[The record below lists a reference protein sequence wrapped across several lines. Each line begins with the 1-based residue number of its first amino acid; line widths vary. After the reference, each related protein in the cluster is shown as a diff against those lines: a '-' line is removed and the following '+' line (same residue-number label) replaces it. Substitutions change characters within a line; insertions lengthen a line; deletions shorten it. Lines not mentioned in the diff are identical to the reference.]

1 MTSALDPY
9 AEFLA
14 EQRKREAEW
23 SSHRAK
29 KQARIT
35 EVQNKDFEEIKQ
47 QLAAQ
52 QAECTTLKSQLDC
65 LQRANVSVVEAVHN
79 KVQKSFCKVSTM
91 MAFNLH
97 FQKHIKRHHKN
108 IAISFP
114 TSKMSECN

>member
-1 MTSALDPY
+1 MTSTPDPY

-35 EVQNKDFEEIKQ
+35 EAQNKDFEEIKQ
-47 QLAAQ
+47 QLAAKE
-52 QAECTTLKSQLDC
+52 AECTTLKSQLDC

-79 KVQKSFCKVSTM
+79 KVQESFCKVSTM

-97 FQKHIKRHHKN
+97 FQKDIKRHHKN
-108 IAISFP
+108 ITISFSS
-114 TSKMSECN
+114 SKMSECN